1 MIHCHVAVYKV
12 SFAQIRVNSRQLAV
26 DSSSNHALVTSPGKM
41 IRAGGLDRLEQ
52 HNREC
57 TRIAREL
64 ARMSSLYNAQNASV
78 IEGDDSLPC
87 GRLQS
92 FIRANSRQFAS
103 IRGPLLVQ
111 LALGSKS
118 KSKSRRGAR
127 PVAVARDHPCV
138 L

>member
-1 MIHCHVAVYKV
+1 
-12 SFAQIRVNSRQLAV
+12 
-26 DSSSNHALVTSPGKM
+26 M

-57 TRIAREL
+57 TRIGREL
-64 ARMSSLYNAQNASV
+64 ARMSSMYNAQNASV